1 MSTDEQAIR
10 DRVALWHSA
19 TATGDIDTVTDL
31 MAEDVIFLI
40 AGKPPMRGRA
50 TFAQALR
57 TLLTQHRIESKGDIQ
72 EIEVSGSLAY
82 CWTNI
87 TVRVV
92 PLSGGKGTLRTG
104 STLSILR
111 KQPTGS
117 WVVVRDAN
125 LLPPVD
131 R

>member
-1 MSTDEQAIR
+1 MAQRNRS
-10 DRVALWHSA
+10 
-19 TATGDIDTVTDL
+19 GDIDTVLGL
-31 MAEDVIFLI
+31 MAEDVIFLS

-50 TFAQALR
+50 LPFAQGLR
-57 TLLTQHRIESKGDIQ
+57 KLLSQHRIESKGDIQ
-72 EIEVSGSLAY
+72 EIEISGGLAY
-82 CWTNI
+82 CWTSI
-87 TVRVV
+87 TVRIV
-92 PLSGGKGTLRTG
+92 PLSGGKGTLRAG

-125 LLPPVD
+125 LLPPV

>member
-19 TATGDIDTVTDL
+19 TATGDIDTVMGL
-31 MAEDVIFLI
+31 MAEDVIFLL
-40 AGKPPMRGRA
+40 AGKPPIRGRA
-50 TFAQALR
+50 SFVQALR
-57 TLLTQHRIESKGDIQ
+57 TVLTQHRIESKGDIQ
-72 EIEVSGSLAY
+72 EIEISGSLAY

-87 TVRVV
+87 TVRIV
-92 PLSGGKGTLRTG
+92 PLSGGKGTLRAG

-111 KQPTGS
+111 KQPSGS

-125 LLPPVD
+125 LLPPLQ
-131 R
+131 